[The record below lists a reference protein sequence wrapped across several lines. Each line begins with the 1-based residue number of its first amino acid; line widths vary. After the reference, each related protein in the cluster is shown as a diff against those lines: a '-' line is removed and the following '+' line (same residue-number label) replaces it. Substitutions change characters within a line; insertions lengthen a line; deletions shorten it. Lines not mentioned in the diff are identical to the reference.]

1 MGRPKALPTKRQIEE
16 HKARAIKRWRDRR
29 RRISF
34 VDKRRDAILALSTN
48 GWPRMTHNADYP
60 KWLDIVY
67 LAKSRGLYSLK
78 TSNCDVIMMLRHIAL
93 GSKPKK

>member
-1 MGRPKALPTKRQIEE
+1 
-16 HKARAIKRWRDRR
+16 
-29 RRISF
+29 
-34 VDKRRDAILALSTN
+34 
-48 GWPRMTHNADYP
+48 MTHNADYP